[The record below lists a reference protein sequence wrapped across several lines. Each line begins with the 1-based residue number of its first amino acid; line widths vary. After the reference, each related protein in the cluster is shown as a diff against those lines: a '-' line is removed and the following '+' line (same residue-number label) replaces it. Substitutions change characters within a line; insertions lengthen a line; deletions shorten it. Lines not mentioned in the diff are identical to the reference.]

1 MHRLLILIGSFICS
15 WHGFGQQDSTKVNYD
30 DTLLNVR
37 TIPESFLEK
46 YKSDKAFDYET
57 TTSEIG
63 WWNDFTAWLGDL
75 FLRLFELLFG
85 IEKAAGFLATF
96 LEIVPYILLALLI
109 FLLIKFFLKLNAR
122 TLQGAKNREHSVI
135 LSEEENIIKNED
147 IQQLIKEA
155 VAQKNYR
162 LAIRYYYL
170 GILKLLTEKDFIEWQ
185 LQKTNSDYLAEINND
200 DIKLNFSKIT
210 WLYDYIWYGDFA
222 IDENGY
228 SRAERSFLELQTK
241 LGSNG

>member
-1 MHRLLILIGSFICS
+1 M
-15 WHGFGQQDSTKVNYD
+15 
-30 DTLLNVR
+30 
-37 TIPESFLEK
+37 
-46 YKSDKAFDYET
+46 
-57 TTSEIG
+57 
-63 WWNDFTAWLGDL
+63 
-75 FLRLFELLFG
+75 
-85 IEKAAGFLATF
+85 
-96 LEIVPYILLALLI
+96 
-109 FLLIKFFLKLNAR
+109 
-122 TLQGAKNREHSVI
+122 QGAKNREHSVI